1 MRNNKFSLHGLK
13 LTIIKLFQLRLQLLK
28 IRMPDRTDWQAVMP
42 EILKE
47 GKFLND
53 VQGKKISQ

>member
-1 MRNNKFSLHGLK
+1 MRNNKSSLHGLN
-13 LTIIKLFQLRLQLLK
+13 IKLFQLRLQLLK

-53 VQGKKISQ
+53 VQGTKISQ